1 MEKLLK
7 HVVFENQKAVDSF
20 YIEQGLIESG
30 ESKASNTEETV
41 VTFEY
46 NGIEMNGNVEIYS
59 YGYVTEHGDGYDEP
73 ITSDVSWGAELT
85 LLDFYDA
92 DGGEIELS
100 LKDYI
105 DLQNKLNNEMQLNF

>member
-7 HVVFENQKAVDSF
+7 HVEFENQKAVDSF
-20 YIEQGLIESG
+20 YIEQSLIESG
-30 ESKASNTEETV
+30 ESKASNTEETY

-59 YGYVTEHGDGYDEP
+59 YGYVTKHGDGYDEP
-73 ITSDVSWGAELT
+73 ITSDVSWEAELT

-100 LKDYI
+100 VKDSI